1 MDMNLRKI
9 REKVKDREAWHAI
22 VPGVIESDMTDL
34 ATEQPLWVRRLF
46 KNAYIQIRKQGFP
59 WCSASKES
67 ACSGGDLGS
76 VPGWGKSLEKGMATH
91 PRILV
96 WRIPWT
102 EEPGGLQSKGLQS
115 VRHD

>member
-67 ACSGGDLGS
+67 ACSGGDLDW
-76 VPGWGKSLEKGMATH
+76 V
-91 PRILV
+91 
-96 WRIPWT
+96 
-102 EEPGGLQSKGLQS
+102 
-115 VRHD
+115 